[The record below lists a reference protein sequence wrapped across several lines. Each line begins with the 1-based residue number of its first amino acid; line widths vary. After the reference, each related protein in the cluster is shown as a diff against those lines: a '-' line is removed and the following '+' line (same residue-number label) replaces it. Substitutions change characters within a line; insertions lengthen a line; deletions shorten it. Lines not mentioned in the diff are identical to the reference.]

1 MIGAMLAEAWSA
13 LGANRLRSILT
24 MLGMV
29 IGVGAVITM
38 LSVGSGAK
46 AMIDAQIQSMG
57 SNLLIV
63 QAGSAQVGAVRVG
76 AGGTTTLTASDAD
89 AIRDLPG
96 VIASAPVVPGSAQV
110 VSAGGNW
117 QTQVQGTNADLLLA
131 RDWQVVQ
138 GYPFSDADV
147 RSGSRVAL
155 IGRTVATNLFGG
167 RNPVGETIRIRNMP
181 FTVQGV
187 LSGKGQS
194 LDGRDQDDTILVPYT
209 TAQRTL
215 FASRFGDTVRFI
227 MVQAETAEV
236 MNALQADMTSLLRER
251 HRIGPDTD
259 DDFQIRNLAALAD
272 TAASTADIM
281 TMMLGAIAGISLVV
295 GGIGIMN
302 IMLVSVTERTREIGI
317 RMAIGARQKDVLLQ
331 FLLEALMLSLI
342 GCFVGVIVGV
352 GGAAAIT
359 ASGLITTVVTPESVM
374 LAFAVAAA
382 VGVFFGYYPAR
393 KAAGLKPIEALRYQ

>member
-13 LGANRLRSILT
+13 MGANRLRSILT

-38 LSVGSGAK
+38 LSVGGGAK
-46 AMIDAQIQSMG
+46 AMVEAQIQSMG

-63 QAGSAQVGAVRVG
+63 QAGSAQAGAVRTG
-76 AGGTTTLTASDAD
+76 FGGTTTLTAAD
-89 AIRDLPG
+89 AEAIRELPG
-96 VIASAPVVPGSAQV
+96 VTASAPVVPGNAQV
-110 VSAGGNW
+110 ISAGGNW
-117 QTQVQGTNADLLLA
+117 QTQVQGTNEDLLTA

-138 GYPFSDADV
+138 GYPFSEADI
-147 RSGSRVAL
+147 RSGARVAL
-155 IGRTVATNLFGG
+155 IGRTVAANLFGNS
-167 RNPVGETIRIRNMP
+167 NPVGETIRVRNMP

-209 TAQRTL
+209 TALRTL
-215 FASRFGDTVRFI
+215 FASRFGNTVRFI
-227 MVQAETAEV
+227 MVQAESADAMANV
-236 MNALQADMTSLLRER
+236 QNDMTALLRER
-251 HRIGPDTD
+251 HRINAGED

-272 TAASTADIM
+272 TAASTADVM
-281 TMMLGAIAGISLVV
+281 TLMLGAIAGISLVV

-317 RMAIGARQKDVLLQ
+317 RMAIGARQQDVLLQ

-342 GCFVGVIVGV
+342 GCLVGVVVGV
-352 GGAAAIT
+352 GGALAIT
-359 ASGLITTVVTPESVM
+359 ASGLIQTVVTPASVI

-393 KAAGLKPIEALRYQ
+393 KAAALKPIEALRYQ

>member
-13 LGANRLRSILT
+13 MGANRLRSILT

-38 LSVGSGAK
+38 LSVGGGAK
-46 AMIDAQIQSMG
+46 AMIQAQIQSMG

-76 AGGTTTLTASDAD
+76 FGGTTTLTASDAD
-89 AIRDLPG
+89 AIRELPG
-96 VIASAPVVPGSAQV
+96 VLAAAPVVPGNAQV
-110 VSAGGNW
+110 VSAEGNW
-117 QTQVQGTNADLLLA
+117 QTQIQGTNGDLLTA
-131 RDWQVVQ
+131 RDWQIVQ
-138 GYPFSDADV
+138 GYPFSDADI
-147 RSGSRVAL
+147 RSGSRVA
-155 IGRTVATNLFGG
+155 IVGRTVATNLFGG
-167 RNPVGETIRIRNMP
+167 RNPVGETIRIKNMP

-215 FASRFGDTVRFI
+215 FASRFGDTVRYI
-227 MVQAETAEV
+227 MVQAESEDVIDTV
-236 MNALQADMTSLLRER
+236 QADMGALLRER
-251 HRIGPDTD
+251 HRLSAEQE

-272 TAASTADIM
+272 TAASTADVM
-281 TMMLGAIAGISLVV
+281 TLMLGAIAGISLVV

-317 RMAIGARQKDVLLQ
+317 RMAIGARQRDVLLQ

-342 GCFVGVIVGV
+342 GCLVGVLVGV

-359 ASGLITTVVTPESVM
+359 ASGLIETVVTSSSVM

-393 KAAGLKPIEALRYQ
+393 KAAALRPIEALRYQ